1 MENHSKTLV
10 SWRDLNYPLKK
21 KGNSKEKKEKQ
32 KLRNKLLI
40 SFKIILV
47 GLILISCGKTN
58 KLENVDKILLFG
70 DSLMSGYGL
79 KENQVLSVILENDL
93 KEAGYNIKIINGSV
107 SGDTS
112 EDGLDRIE
120 EYTSGGDIDLIV
132 LGLGANDMLRRINPD
147 QTENNLR
154 KIIEIIKTK
163 NIKIILAGMKAS
175 PTNGLAYK
183 KKFDDIFPKLAEEYD
198 LTLIPFLL
206 KKVALNPKLNQ
217 SDGIHPNFE
226 GAKVISETIKE
237 SIINFD

>member
-1 MENHSKTLV
+1 
-10 SWRDLNYPLKK
+10 LK
-21 KGNSKEKKEKQ
+21 
-32 KLRNKLLI
+32 NKLLI
-40 SFKIILV
+40 FFKTLLIS
-47 GLILISCGKTN
+47 LILISCSDTN
-58 KLENVDKILLFG
+58 KLENVNKILLFG

-79 KENQVLSVILENDL
+79 KENQTLSIILENDL
-93 KEAGYNIKIINGSV
+93 KKAGYNIEIINGSV

-120 EYTSGGDIDLIV
+120 EYASGSNIDLIV

-147 QTENNLR
+147 QTEGNLR

-183 KKFDDIFPKLAEEYD
+183 KKFDDIFPKLAKEYD
-198 LTLIPFLL
+198 LNLIPFLL

-217 SDGIHPNFE
+217 SDGIHPNYE
-226 GAKVISETIKE
+226 GAKVISKTIKE
-237 SIINFD
+237 SIINLE

>member
-1 MENHSKTLV
+1 
-10 SWRDLNYPLKK
+10 
-21 KGNSKEKKEKQ
+21 
-32 KLRNKLLI
+32 
-40 SFKIILV
+40 
-47 GLILISCGKTN
+47 
-58 KLENVDKILLFG
+58 
-70 DSLMSGYGL
+70 MSGYGL
-79 KENQVLSVILENDL
+79 KENQTLSIILENDL
-93 KEAGYNIKIINGSV
+93 IEAGYNIRVINGSV

-120 EYTSGGDIDLIV
+120 EFVFDSDIDLIV

-198 LTLIPFLL
+198 LNLIPFLL
-206 KKVALNPKLNQ
+206 KKVALNTKLNQ
-217 SDGIHPNFE
+217 SDGIHPNYE
-226 GAKVISETIKE
+226 GVKVISKTIKE
-237 SIINFD
+237 SIVNLD

>member
-1 MENHSKTLV
+1 MT
-10 SWRDLNYPLKK
+10 
-21 KGNSKEKKEKQ
+21 
-32 KLRNKLLI
+32 
-40 SFKIILV
+40 
-47 GLILISCGKTN
+47 SCSKTN
-58 KLENVDKILLFG
+58 KLDDVNEILLFG

-79 KENQVLSVILENDL
+79 KENQALSIILENDL
-93 KEAGYNIKIINGSV
+93 KEAGFNIKVVNGSV

-112 EDGLDRIE
+112 EDGLNRIE
-120 EYTSGGDIDLIV
+120 EYTSDSDIDLIV

-147 QTENNLR
+147 QTEKNLG
-154 KIIEIIKTK
+154 KIIEIIKNK

-198 LTLIPFLL
+198 LNLIPFLL

-217 SDGIHPNFE
+217 SDGIHPNYE

-237 SIINFD
+237 SIINLD

>member
-1 MENHSKTLV
+1 MK
-10 SWRDLNYPLKK
+10 
-21 KGNSKEKKEKQ
+21 
-32 KLRNKLLI
+32 NKLLI
-40 SFKIILV
+40 FFKTLLIS
-47 GLILISCGKTN
+47 LILISCGEIN
-58 KLENVDKILLFG
+58 KLENINNILLFG

-79 KENQVLSVILENDL
+79 KEDQTLSIILENDL

-112 EDGLDRIE
+112 EDGLDRID
-120 EYTSGGDIDLIV
+120 EYTSDSDVDLII

>member
-1 MENHSKTLV
+1 MKN
-10 SWRDLNYPLKK
+10 N
-21 KGNSKEKKEKQ
+21 
-32 KLRNKLLI
+32 LLI
-40 SFKIILV
+40 FFKTFLIS
-47 GLILISCGKTN
+47 LILISCSENN
-58 KLENVDKILLFG
+58 KLENVNKILLFG

-79 KENQVLSVILENDL
+79 KENQALSIILENDL
-93 KEAGYNIKIINGSV
+93 KETGYNIRVINGSV

-112 EDGLDRIE
+112 GDGLYRIE
-120 EYTSGGDIDLIV
+120 EYTSGGDVDLIV

-147 QTENNLR
+147 QTESNLR

-183 KKFDDIFPKLAEEYD
+183 KRFDDIFPKLAEEYD

>member
-1 MENHSKTLV
+1 
-10 SWRDLNYPLKK
+10 LK
-21 KGNSKEKKEKQ
+21 
-32 KLRNKLLI
+32 NKLLI
-40 SFKIILV
+40 FFKTLLIS
-47 GLILISCGKTN
+47 LILNSCSDTN
-58 KLENVDKILLFG
+58 KLENVNKILLFG

-79 KENQVLSVILENDL
+79 KEDQTLSIILGNDL
-93 KEAGYNIKIINGSV
+93 KDAGYNIKVINGSV

-120 EYTSGGDIDLIV
+120 EYISNSDIDLIV

-147 QTENNLR
+147 LTENNLR
-154 KIIEIIKTK
+154 KIIEIIKIN

-226 GAKVISETIKE
+226 GTKVISETIKE
-237 SIINFD
+237 SIINFN

>member
-1 MENHSKTLV
+1 MT
-10 SWRDLNYPLKK
+10 
-21 KGNSKEKKEKQ
+21 
-32 KLRNKLLI
+32 
-40 SFKIILV
+40 
-47 GLILISCGKTN
+47 SCSKTN
-58 KLENVDKILLFG
+58 KLDDVNEILLFG

-79 KENQVLSVILENDL
+79 KENQALSIILENDL
-93 KEAGYNIKIINGSV
+93 KEAGYNIKVVNGSV

-120 EYTSGGDIDLIV
+120 EYIPEGDIDLIV

-198 LTLIPFLL
+198 LNLIPFLL
-206 KKVALNPKLNQ
+206 KKVALNPKFNQ
-217 SDGIHPNFE
+217 SDGIHPNYE

>member
-1 MENHSKTLV
+1 MT
-10 SWRDLNYPLKK
+10 
-21 KGNSKEKKEKQ
+21 
-32 KLRNKLLI
+32 
-40 SFKIILV
+40 
-47 GLILISCGKTN
+47 SCSKTN
-58 KLENVDKILLFG
+58 KLDDVNEILLFG

-79 KENQVLSVILENDL
+79 KENQALSIILENDL
-93 KEAGYNIKIINGSV
+93 KEAGYNIEVVNGSV

-120 EYTSGGDIDLIV
+120 EYTPDSDIDLIV
-132 LGLGANDMLRRINPD
+132 LGLGANDMLRRINPE

-198 LTLIPFLL
+198 LNLIPFLL
-206 KKVALNPKLNQ
+206 KEVALNPKFNQ
-217 SDGIHPNFE
+217 SDGIHPNYE

-237 SIINFD
+237 SIINLD

>member
-1 MENHSKTLV
+1 M
-10 SWRDLNYPLKK
+10 
-21 KGNSKEKKEKQ
+21 
-32 KLRNKLLI
+32 
-40 SFKIILV
+40 
-47 GLILISCGKTN
+47 ISCSETK
-58 KLENVDKILLFG
+58 KLENINNVLLFG

-79 KENQVLSVILENDL
+79 KENQALSIILENDL
-93 KEAGYNIKIINGSV
+93 KKAGYDIRVINGSV

-120 EYTSGGDIDLIV
+120 EYTSRDDIDLIV

-147 QTENNLR
+147 QTKSNLR

-163 NIKIILAGMKAS
+163 NIDIILAGMKAS

-183 KKFDDIFPKLAEEYD
+183 KKFDDIFPELAEEYD

-217 SDGIHPNFE
+217 SDGIHPNYE
-226 GAKVISETIKE
+226 GVKVISKTIKD
-237 SIINFD
+237 ILIN

>member
-1 MENHSKTLV
+1 MTSCSKTNNLDDV
-10 SWRDLNYPLKK
+10 N
-21 KGNSKEKKEKQ
+21 E
-32 KLRNKLLI
+32 
-40 SFKIILV
+40 
-47 GLILISCGKTN
+47 
-58 KLENVDKILLFG
+58 ILLFG

-79 KENQVLSVILENDL
+79 RENQALSIILENDL
-93 KEAGYNIKIINGSV
+93 KEAGYNIKVVNGSV

-120 EYTSGGDIDLIV
+120 EYTPDSDIDLIV
-132 LGLGANDMLRRINPD
+132 LGLGANDMLRRINPE

-154 KIIEIIKTK
+154 KIIEIIKAK

-198 LTLIPFLL
+198 LNLIPFLL
-206 KKVALNPKLNQ
+206 KKVALNPKFNQ
-217 SDGIHPNFE
+217 SDGIHPNYE

-237 SIINFD
+237 SIINLD

>member
-1 MENHSKTLV
+1 MK
-10 SWRDLNYPLKK
+10 
-21 KGNSKEKKEKQ
+21 
-32 KLRNKLLI
+32 NKLLI
-40 SFKIILV
+40 FFKTLLIS
-47 GLILISCGKTN
+47 LILISCSENN
-58 KLENVDKILLFG
+58 KLENVNKILLFG

-79 KENQVLSVILENDL
+79 KEDQTLSIILENDL
-93 KEAGYNIKIINGSV
+93 KEAGYNIKVINGSV

-112 EDGLDRIE
+112 EDGLDRID

-147 QTENNLR
+147 QTESNLR
-154 KIIEIIKTK
+154 NIIEIIKTN
-163 NIKIILAGMKAS
+163 NINIILAGMKAS

-217 SDGIHPNFE
+217 SDGIHPNYE
-226 GAKVISETIKE
+226 GAKLISKTIKE
-237 SIINFD
+237 SIINLE

>member
-1 MENHSKTLV
+1 MK
-10 SWRDLNYPLKK
+10 
-21 KGNSKEKKEKQ
+21 
-32 KLRNKLLI
+32 NKLLLF
-40 SFKIILV
+40 FKILLFSLV
-47 GLILISCGKTN
+47 LISCSETN
-58 KLENVDKILLFG
+58 KLDNVNKILLFG

-93 KEAGYNIKIINGSV
+93 REAGYNIKIINGSV

-147 QTENNLR
+147 QTESNLR
-154 KIIEIIKTK
+154 KIIDITK
-163 NIKIILAGMKAS
+163 SNNMKIILAGMKAS

-183 KKFDDIFPKLAEEYD
+183 KKFDDIFPKLAKEYD
-198 LTLIPFLL
+198 LNLIPFLL

-217 SDGIHPNFE
+217 SDGIHPNYE
-226 GAKVISETIKE
+226 GAKVISETIKKYL
-237 SIINFD
+237 INLE

>member
-1 MENHSKTLV
+1 M
-10 SWRDLNYPLKK
+10 
-21 KGNSKEKKEKQ
+21 
-32 KLRNKLLI
+32 
-40 SFKIILV
+40 
-47 GLILISCGKTN
+47 ISCSDTN
-58 KLENVDKILLFG
+58 KLENVNKILLFG

-79 KENQVLSVILENDL
+79 KENQTLSIILENDL
-93 KEAGYNIKIINGSV
+93 EEAGYDIMVINGSV

-120 EYTSGGDIDLIV
+120 EYASGSNIDLIV

-147 QTENNLR
+147 QTEGNLR

-183 KKFDDIFPKLAEEYD
+183 KKFDDIFPKLAKEYD
-198 LTLIPFLL
+198 LNLIPFLL

-217 SDGIHPNFE
+217 SDGIHPNYE
-226 GAKVISETIKE
+226 GAKVISKTIKE
-237 SIINFD
+237 SIINLE

>member
-1 MENHSKTLV
+1 MT
-10 SWRDLNYPLKK
+10 
-21 KGNSKEKKEKQ
+21 
-32 KLRNKLLI
+32 
-40 SFKIILV
+40 
-47 GLILISCGKTN
+47 SCSKTN
-58 KLENVDKILLFG
+58 KLDDVNEILLFG

-79 KENQVLSVILENDL
+79 KENQALSIILENDL
-93 KEAGYNIKIINGSV
+93 KEAGYNIEVVNGSV

-120 EYTSGGDIDLIV
+120 EYTSDSDIDLIV

-154 KIIEIIKTK
+154 KIIEIIKTR

-198 LTLIPFLL
+198 LNLIPFLL
-206 KKVALNPKLNQ
+206 KEVALNPKFNQ
-217 SDGIHPNFE
+217 SDGIHPNYE

-237 SIINFD
+237 SIINLD

>member
-1 MENHSKTLV
+1 MK
-10 SWRDLNYPLKK
+10 
-21 KGNSKEKKEKQ
+21 
-32 KLRNKLLI
+32 NKLLI
-40 SFKIILV
+40 FFKTLLIC
-47 GLILISCGKTN
+47 LILISCSDTN
-58 KLENVDKILLFG
+58 KLENVNKILLFG

-79 KENQVLSVILENDL
+79 KENQALSIILENDL
-93 KEAGYNIKIINGSV
+93 KEAGYDIRVINGSV

-120 EYTSGGDIDLIV
+120 EYTSGGNIDLIV

-147 QTENNLR
+147 QTESNLR

-183 KKFDDIFPKLAEEYD
+183 KKFDNIFPKLAEEYD

-217 SDGIHPNFE
+217 SDGIHPNYE
-226 GAKVISETIKE
+226 GVKVISKTIKD
-237 SIINFD
+237 ILIN

>member
-1 MENHSKTLV
+1 MK
-10 SWRDLNYPLKK
+10 
-21 KGNSKEKKEKQ
+21 
-32 KLRNKLLI
+32 NKLLLFFKTFLI
-40 SFKIILV
+40 S
-47 GLILISCGKTN
+47 LILISCSDTN
-58 KLENVDKILLFG
+58 KLENVNKILLFG

-79 KENQVLSVILENDL
+79 KENQALSIILENDL
-93 KEAGYNIKIINGSV
+93 KETGYNIRVINGSV

-112 EDGLDRIE
+112 GDGLYRIE
-120 EYTSGGDIDLIV
+120 EYTSGGDVDLIV
-132 LGLGANDMLRRINPD
+132 LGLGANDMLRRINPN
-147 QTENNLR
+147 QTEGNLR

-163 NIKIILAGMKAS
+163 NIDIILAGMKAS

-183 KKFDDIFPKLAEEYD
+183 KKFDDIFPELAEEYD

-226 GAKVISETIKE
+226 GSRVISETIKE

>member
-1 MENHSKTLV
+1 MT
-10 SWRDLNYPLKK
+10 
-21 KGNSKEKKEKQ
+21 
-32 KLRNKLLI
+32 
-40 SFKIILV
+40 
-47 GLILISCGKTN
+47 SCSKTN
-58 KLENVDKILLFG
+58 KLDDVNEILLFG

-79 KENQVLSVILENDL
+79 KEKQTLSIILENDL
-93 KEAGYNIKIINGSV
+93 KEAGYNIKVVNGSV

-120 EYTSGGDIDLIV
+120 EYTPDSDIDLIV

-198 LTLIPFLL
+198 LNLIPFLL
-206 KKVALNPKLNQ
+206 KKVALNPKFNQ
-217 SDGIHPNFE
+217 SDGIHPNYE

-237 SIINFD
+237 NIINLY

>member
-1 MENHSKTLV
+1 MVKS
-10 SWRDLNYPLKK
+10 
-21 KGNSKEKKEKQ
+21 
-32 KLRNKLLI
+32 
-40 SFKIILV
+40 
-47 GLILISCGKTN
+47 
-58 KLENVDKILLFG
+58 
-70 DSLMSGYGL
+70 
-79 KENQVLSVILENDL
+79 
-93 KEAGYNIKIINGSV
+93 
-107 SGDTS
+107 
-112 EDGLDRIE
+112 
-120 EYTSGGDIDLIV
+120 DIDLIV

-198 LTLIPFLL
+198 LNLIPFLL

-237 SIINFD
+237 SIINLD

>member
-1 MENHSKTLV
+1 LKNNFLIFFKILLFSLLLTSCSKTNELDDV
-10 SWRDLNYPLKK
+10 N
-21 KGNSKEKKEKQ
+21 E
-32 KLRNKLLI
+32 
-40 SFKIILV
+40 
-47 GLILISCGKTN
+47 
-58 KLENVDKILLFG
+58 ILLFG

-79 KENQVLSVILENDL
+79 KENQALSIILENDL
-93 KEAGYNIKIINGSV
+93 KEAGHNIKVVNGSD

-120 EYTSGGDIDLIV
+120 EYILGGDIDLIV

-147 QTENNLR
+147 QTESNLR

-183 KKFDDIFPKLAEEYD
+183 KRFDDIFPKLAEEYD

>member
-1 MENHSKTLV
+1 M
-10 SWRDLNYPLKK
+10 
-21 KGNSKEKKEKQ
+21 Q
-32 KLRNKLLI
+32 NKLLQL
-40 SFKIILV
+40 FKTFLI
-47 GLILISCGKTN
+47 GLILTSCSESN
-58 KLENVDKILLFG
+58 KLENVNKILLFG

-79 KENQVLSVILENDL
+79 KENQVLSIILEKDL
-93 KEAGYNIKIINGSV
+93 KDAGYNIKIINGSV

-120 EYTSGGDIDLIV
+120 EYTSDSNIDLII

-147 QTENNLR
+147 QTESNLI

-183 KKFDDIFPKLAEEYD
+183 RKFDNIFPKLAEEYD
-198 LTLIPFLL
+198 LNLIPFLL

>member
-1 MENHSKTLV
+1 MTSCSKTNELDDV
-10 SWRDLNYPLKK
+10 N
-21 KGNSKEKKEKQ
+21 E
-32 KLRNKLLI
+32 
-40 SFKIILV
+40 
-47 GLILISCGKTN
+47 
-58 KLENVDKILLFG
+58 ILLFG

-79 KENQVLSVILENDL
+79 KENQALSIILENDL
-93 KEAGYNIKIINGSV
+93 KEAGYNIKVVNGSD

-120 EYTSGGDIDLIV
+120 EYTSDNDIDLIV

-154 KIIEIIKTK
+154 KIIEIVKNK

-198 LTLIPFLL
+198 LNLIPFLL
-206 KKVALNPKLNQ
+206 KEVALNPKFNQ
-217 SDGIHPNFE
+217 SDGVHPNYE

-237 SIINFD
+237 SIINLD